1 MTVRSSCAPEATQ
14 TSIES
19 ARNPASGGSA
29 PITRRGEEGVRD
41 QPDGDL
47 HRSGVPGGDHPG
59 PDLRAHAAGVRPE
72 RGVRP
77 LRCDVCNQVP
87 INEGLPS
94 YERLT
99 RFRGRWRCGACLLA
113 S

>member
-59 PDLRAHAAGVRPE
+59 HARE

-99 RFRGRWRCGACLLA
+99 RFRGRWRCGSCLLA